1 VTGVSGVCDG
11 CSLRVAVS
19 RREDNVNQ
27 AEDVGS
33 KVGQPL
39 DFNPLHS
46 KDTLNVQQ
54 DYQRSTVMN
63 TDPLNDGLSEM
74 AYCLV
79 LSDSFSVVPFLFSMP
94 LILS

>member
-63 TDPLNDGLSEM
+63 DGVSEM